1 MHNKIKMYNCQENV
15 LWSTGKQMYLRNL
28 DNRDMFSEVTI
39 NNYKC
44 HVSGFK
50 EQIHLWQALLCFH
63 VKAWSIKIYKPYIM
77 GAILR
82 VGA

>member
-15 LWSTGKQMYLRNL
+15 LWSTGKQTYLRNL
-28 DNRDMFSEVTI
+28 DNTDMFSEVTI

-50 EQIHLWQALLCFH
+50 EQIHLWQSLSCFH
-63 VKAWSIKIYKPYIM
+63 VKAWSIKIYKPYVM
-77 GAILR
+77 RAILR